1 MLASLSL
8 TSMKIVSWSLLYLT
22 SGPEFSKA
30 YEIMLKIPK
39 LFSRP
44 VHGKDSPHICLEDM
58 SVCVWDIGKGPLLLG
73 GLVNAAV
80 VNAAICG

>member
-22 SGPEFSKA
+22 SGSEFKSLRNDVENPGTFQLDQFMGGIHHKN
-30 YEIMLKIPK
+30 LW
-39 LFSRP
+39 
-44 VHGKDSPHICLEDM
+44 EDM
-58 SVCVWDIGKGPLLLG
+58 SVCVWDIGKGPFVV
-73 GLVNAAV
+73 GL